1 MRSIDW
7 LQLAVFV
14 VALAI
19 ITKPMGLYL
28 VQVLDGNG
36 RTWLDPVLKP
46 LERLSYRLMGVR
58 AEREHDWKQ
67 YTLAMLVFS
76 LVSCLFTYGI
86 LRLQHLLP
94 LNPQGLG
101 PVSPDLAFNT
111 AVSFTTNTN
120 WQSYGGESTM
130 SYLSQMVAL
139 VIHNF
144 GSAATGIALAAA
156 LVRGIARHSAKT
168 IGNFWV
174 DLVRTTY
181 YLLLPISLLFAVFL
195 VSQGIIQNF
204 KPYTKAKL
212 TEPFTIQ
219 VPKMDDK
226 GQPVTTNV
234 AVMVQAPK
242 LDEKGQPVM
251 TNGAAVMVEA
261 PKLNDKGQPVMT
273 NMPVM
278 VDQKVEEQ
286 TIVQG
291 PVASQIA
298 IKMLGTN
305 GGGYVNANAAHPF
318 ENPTPLSNFIQMLSI
333 FAIGSGL
340 TYYLGRMVKN
350 QAHGWSV
357 WSAMMLLFLAGV
369 LLCWWSE
376 ARGNPIH
383 HQLGVAMAD
392 GNMEGKEVRF
402 GIFNSALFATVTT
415 DASCGAVN
423 SMHDSFTALGGF
435 VPLFNIQL
443 GEIIIGGV
451 GAGLYGML
459 VFVVLAVFIAGLMVG
474 RTPEYLGKKIQS
486 YEVKMAM
493 LALLVLAIS
502 ILGFSAWASVTKWGL
517 AGLNN
522 SGPHG
527 LSEMLYAYSSANGNN
542 GSAFA
547 GLTAN
552 TPSYNTTLGL
562 AMLIGRFLMII
573 PIMALAGSLALKR
586 ISPPS
591 AGTFPVAGGTFVV
604 LLLGT
609 ILLVGALNFLPG
621 LTLGPIVEHFLT
633 AQGKLF

>member
-1 MRSIDW
+1 MQTSGWI
-7 LQLAVFV
+7 QLALFV
-14 VALAI
+14 VALAA

-28 VQVLDGNG
+28 MRVLDADGK
-36 RTWLDPVLKP
+36 TWLDPVLKP
-46 LERLSYRLMGVR
+46 FERFTYRLMGVDSGK
-58 AEREHDWKQ
+58 EHDWKQ
-67 YTLAMLVFS
+67 YTFAMLLFS
-76 LVSCLFTYGI
+76 LVSCVFTYAI

-101 PVSPDLAFNT
+101 PLSPHLAFNT

-120 WQSYGGESTM
+120 WQSYVGETTM

-139 VIHNF
+139 TVHNF
-144 GSAATGIALAAA
+144 VSAAAGIGLAAA
-156 LVRGIARHSAKT
+156 LVRAIARHTAKT
-168 IGNFWV
+168 LGNFWV
-174 DLVRTTY
+174 DLVRVTY
-181 YLLLPISLLFAVFL
+181 YLLVPLCLVFAIFL
-195 VSQGIIQNF
+195 VSQGMIQNI

-212 TEPFTIQ
+212 VESYKISVEQKNDPGET
-219 VPKMDDK
+219 V
-226 GQPVTTNV
+226 
-234 AVMVQAPK
+234 
-242 LDEKGQPVM
+242 L
-251 TNGAAVMVEA
+251 GADG
-261 PKLNDKGQPVMT
+261 K
-273 NMPVM
+273 PVM
-278 VDQKVEEQ
+278 VDQTVDEQ

-291 PVASQIA
+291 PMASQVA

-350 QAHGWSV
+350 QKHGWAV
-357 WSAMMLLFLAGV
+357 WSAMTALFLAGV
-369 LLCWWSE
+369 IFCWWAE
-376 ARGNPIH
+376 DKGNPIH
-383 HQLGVAMAD
+383 QQLGLAVAD

-402 GIFNSALFATVTT
+402 GIFNSALFATITT

-435 VPLFNIQL
+435 VPLFNMQL
-443 GEIIIGGV
+443 GEIIFGGV

-474 RTPEYLGKKIQS
+474 RTPEYLGKKIQA

-493 LALLVLAIS
+493 LALLVLCLS
-502 ILGFSAWASVTKWGL
+502 ILGFSAWAAVSEWGK

-522 SGPHG
+522 QGPHG
-527 LSEMLYAYSSANGNN
+527 LTEMLYAFSSATGNN

-552 TPSYNTTLGL
+552 TPWYNTTLGL
-562 AMLIGRFLMII
+562 AMLIGRFLMIV
-573 PIMALAGSLALKR
+573 PVMALAGSLVQKK

-591 AGTFPVAGGTFVV
+591 AGTFTVSGGTFVV

-609 ILLVGALNFLPG
+609 ILLVGALNFLPV
-621 LTLGPIVEHFLT
+621 LALGPIVEHFLML
-633 AQGKLF
+633 QGKLF